1 MRNYAKWKIEY
12 VLFYSWIIMQEIRIN
27 TEYIKLDAFLKWTGI
42 ASLGS
47 EAKIY
52 ILEEMVKVNGEI
64 CTQRGK
70 KLRSGDIVEF
80 EGETYKI
87 V

>member
-1 MRNYAKWKIEY
+1 MKEVK
-12 VLFYSWIIMQEIRIN
+12 IN
-27 TEYIKLDAFLKWTGI
+27 TEFIKLDSFLKWVGI

-52 ILEEMVKVNGEI
+52 ILEEMVKVNGEV

-70 KLRSGDIVEF
+70 KLRTGDIIEF
-80 EGETYKI
+80 EDEKYKI
-87 V
+87 I